1 MSVTLDELLEEA
13 NTEMTSLTD
22 PVIYQYYKNLSERK
36 IIINKDIDT
45 DIIERAVFPLMEM
58 DNDGTGKQI
67 DMYLNTVGGS
77 VYDGFVL
84 VDAIEHL
91 KTKTVIHIMGM
102 AMSMGAYIAMAGYNN
117 PNVTVVC
124 NKYCV
129 GLIHAGI
136 VGYGTMDANAARDL
150 SKFNEKYADTV
161 VREFVLSHSKITE
174 EIFEDIQRKEHYMT
188 AKEMLE
194 LGIVDAIC

>member
-1 MSVTLDELLEEA
+1 MSVNLEELLEEA
-13 NTEMTSLTD
+13 NAEMASLTD
-22 PVIYQYYKNLSERK
+22 PAIYQYYKNLSERK
-36 IIINKDIDT
+36 IIINKEIDA

-67 DMYLNTVGGS
+67 DIYLNTVGGS

-129 GLIHAGI
+129 GLIHAGF
-136 VGYGTMDANAARDL
+136 VGHGTMEANAARDL
-150 SKFNEKYADTV
+150 SKFNEKYDETV

-174 EIFEDIQRKEHYMT
+174 EIFEGIQRKECYMT

>member
-1 MSVTLDELLEEA
+1 MSNTLEELLEEA
-13 NTEMTSLTD
+13 TAEISSISD
-22 PVIYQYYKNLSERK
+22 PVLYQYYKCLDSRK
-36 IIINKDIDT
+36 IIINKEIDSDIL
-45 DIIERAVFPLMEM
+45 ERAVLPLVEM
-58 DNDGTGKQI
+58 DNDGTGEQI
-67 DMYLNTVGGS
+67 DIYLNTVGGS

-91 KTKTVIHIMGM
+91 KTKTVIHIVGM

-124 NKYCV
+124 SKYCV

-136 VGYGTMDANAARDL
+136 VGYGTMDTNAARDL

-161 VREFVLSHSKITE
+161 VREFVLTHSKITE
-174 EIFEDIQRKEHYMT
+174 EVFEDIQRKEHYMT
-188 AKEMLE
+188 AEEMLE